1 MRDLQNRCAIVT
13 GAGRGIGCSIALCLA
28 KDGANVVVNDL
39 DLDSAEETAEV
50 IRSTEGA
57 ALACVGDVS
66 RPQEATRIV
75 QTAVDAY
82 GGLDVLV
89 NNAGNLKD
97 ALIHKMDDF
106 TWQSVLDVHLTGCFN
121 MIRASSS
128 WMRDVAKRELE
139 AGDTHYRKI
148 VNLTSVVAETGN
160 PGQANYSAAKGG
172 IISLTKTIALEWAR
186 FRINVNCVAPG
197 FIRTRMTEKRKKGR
211 ATGIPSEIF
220 EKVLREIPLGRQG
233 EPEEIANTVRF
244 LCSSDSNYLTG
255 IVLGVN
261 GGLHM

>member
-1 MRDLQNRCAIVT
+1 MSDLQNRCAIVT

-28 KDGANVVVNDL
+28 KDGANVIVNDL
-39 DLDSAEETAEV
+39 DLNSAEEIAEV
-50 IRSTEGA
+50 IRSFKGA

-66 RPQEATRIV
+66 NPQDAMRIV

-97 ALIHKMDDF
+97 ALIHEMDDL
-106 TWQSVLDVHLTGCFN
+106 TWRSVLDVHLTGSFN
-121 MIRASSS
+121 MIRASSV

-172 IISLTKTIALEWAR
+172 IISLTKTIAREWAQ

-197 FIRTRMTEKRKKGR
+197 FIRTRMTEKRKGNTG
-211 ATGIPSEIF
+211 AGIPSEVF
-220 EKVLREIPLGRQG
+220 EKVLRKIPLGRQG
-233 EPEEIANTVRF
+233 EPEEVAKAVRF
-244 LCSSDSNYLTG
+244 LCSSDSDYLTG